1 MPYGGKKRSKSL
13 LLSLGLRPCSP
24 MRMLSQVSELPC
36 LTIPIRLVCPQADRK
51 ASKQNSCPWQ
61 YKKAPLEPQR
71 YPSPGERLRPPSS
84 GVLPSRQQSC
94 VCRLP
99 GTPPPSVYQVTHGTA
114 LQAAECYVMHHS
126 PYARCPFGT
135 HLYGIPRY
143 PGCRFAFPW
152 AMSLQLLQGAW

>member
-1 MPYGGKKRSKSL
+1 MTLVTTGLTRSI
-13 LLSLGLRPCSP
+13 R
-24 MRMLSQVSELPC
+24 
-36 LTIPIRLVCPQADRK
+36 PIRVRNKPILWRTALQAEY
-51 ASKQNSCPWQ
+51 SV
-61 YKKAPLEPQR
+61 YH
-71 YPSPGERLRPPSS
+71 Y
-84 GVLPSRQQSC
+84 
-94 VCRLP
+94 P

-135 HLYGIPRY
+135 HLYGKPRY